1 VDPQE
6 LQIPRVLITRE
17 QIKTRVKE
25 LAGQISQDYA
35 STEPVLVCIL
45 RGAVVFLSDLMREL
59 SIPASVDFMA
69 ISSYGAATNSSGEVR
84 LLKDLD
90 DSIEGKD
97 VLVVEDIIDSGRT
110 LKFLLE
116 SLRVR
121 NPRSLKVCVLLD
133 KPSRRAVDLAVD
145 YVGFHIP
152 EVFVVGYGL
161 DLAGR
166 FRNLPYIGV
175 VDRVEE

>member
-1 VDPQE
+1 M
-6 LQIPRVLITRE
+6 
-17 QIKTRVKE
+17 
-25 LAGQISQDYA
+25 
-35 STEPVLVCIL
+35 
-45 RGAVVFLSDLMREL
+45 SDLMREL

-116 SLRVR
+116 SLWVR

-133 KPSRRAVDLAVD
+133 KPSRRTVDLAVD

>member
-1 VDPQE
+1 MDPQE
-6 LQIPRVLITRE
+6 LQIPRILITRE

-35 STEPVLVCIL
+35 GTEPVLVCIL

-116 SLRVR
+116 SLWVR

-133 KPSRRAVDLAVD
+133 KPSRRTVDLAVD